1 MTTNNTY
8 RDERGASIDFDN
20 LEIVVDDDTPLKVEI
35 YRLDDLGHRAEGGT
49 FDRAAFMQHVL
60 EFYHKHF

>member
-20 LEIVVDDDTPLKVEI
+20 LEIVVDEDEPLRVEI
-35 YRLDDLGHRAEGGT
+35 YRLDDTGARAEGGT

-60 EFYHKHF
+60 EFYNLHY

>member
-20 LEIVVDDDTPLKVEI
+20 LEIVVDEDEPLKVEI
-35 YRLDDLGHRAEGGT
+35 YRLDNEGSRTEGGT

-60 EFYHKHF
+60 EFYNLHY